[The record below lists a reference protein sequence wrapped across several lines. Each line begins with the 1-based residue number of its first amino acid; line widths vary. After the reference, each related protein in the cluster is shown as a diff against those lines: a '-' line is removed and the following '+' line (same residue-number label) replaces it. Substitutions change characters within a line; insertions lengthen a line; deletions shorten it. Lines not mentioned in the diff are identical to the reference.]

1 MTYFRAKERIY
12 VRPILSNYKT
22 KKSLK
27 LKKLPIYFDKV
38 EVIKRL
44 KKTISKKIFFLD
56 RLDDLNLEDKKL
68 QKIN

>member
-12 VRPILSNYKT
+12 VRPILSNHKT

-38 EVIKRL
+38 EVIKGKVKLHL
-44 KKTISKKIFFLD
+44 KLSQSQVEVKGE
-56 RLDDLNLEDKKL
+56 LN
-68 QKIN
+68 

>member
-44 KKTISKKIFFLD
+44 KKQFQKNFFFGQT
-56 RLDDLNLEDKKL
+56 R
-68 QKIN
+68 

>member
-12 VRPILSNYKT
+12 VRPVLSNYKT

-27 LKKLPIYFDKV
+27 LRKLPIYFDKV

-44 KKTISKKIFFLD
+44 KKDFKKIFFWD
-56 RLDDLNLEDKKL
+56 RLDDLNEKDKKFVL
-68 QKIN
+68 

>member
-12 VRPILSNYKT
+12 VRPILSNVKT
-22 KKSLK
+22 KKALK

-44 KKTISKKIFFLD
+44 KKTISKKIFFFGQT
-56 RLDDLNLEDKKL
+56 R
-68 QKIN
+68 

>member
-27 LKKLPIYFDKV
+27 LKNLPIYFDKV

-44 KKTISKKIFFLD
+44 KNTFSKKIFFWT
-56 RLDDLNLEDKKL
+56 DLMIL
-68 QKIN
+68 I

>member
-12 VRPILSNYKT
+12 VRPILSNSKT

-27 LKKLPIYFDKV
+27 FKKLPIYFDKI

-44 KKTISKKIFFLD
+44 NKKISKKIFFWTD
-56 RLDDLNLEDKKL
+56 
-68 QKIN
+68 

>member
-44 KKTISKKIFFLD
+44 KKTISKKFFFWT
-56 RLDDLNLEDKKL
+56 N
-68 QKIN
+68 